1 MKDRAGLKIKRDQE
15 CAKDIYGQ
23 KDNNT
28 KTKTGLFSMRGFS
41 QCDFHSC
48 HLCGWRKNGSEQ
60 YSWPFSSLITTLI
73 GLFGRHSS
81 HNSLPVV

>member
-1 MKDRAGLKIKRDQE
+1 MKDKAGLKIKRDQE

-41 QCDFHSC
+41 
-48 HLCGWRKNGSEQ
+48 K
-60 YSWPFSSLITTLI
+60 
-73 GLFGRHSS
+73 
-81 HNSLPVV
+81 